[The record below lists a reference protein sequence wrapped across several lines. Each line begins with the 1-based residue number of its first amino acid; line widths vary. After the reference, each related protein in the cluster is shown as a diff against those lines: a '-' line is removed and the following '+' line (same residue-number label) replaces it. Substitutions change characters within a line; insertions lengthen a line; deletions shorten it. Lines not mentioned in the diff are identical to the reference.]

1 MPWLTETDS
10 ECIVF
15 VNQMMLDLEQRETM
29 EQKTVHLKIPG
40 DVSKMLLTDERVLLS
55 VKQSRWK
62 VLFFP
67 DTIVVTSQRVIR
79 YSPSG
84 FLGLHKD
91 IEDYRYEDM
100 ANFKVSRGPFF
111 ATVIISHRFNSESLV
126 LDNLPKGSMT
136 DISKAVEE
144 NIGRVRGS
152 ATAKVV
158 ATDQPQDALSVLK
171 MRFARGEITKEQFE
185 EMRHTLE

>member
-1 MPWLTETDS
+1 MTETDS

-15 VNQMMLDLEQRETM
+15 VNQMMLDLEQRGTM

-126 LDNLPKGSMT
+126 LDNLPKNSMSA
-136 DISKAVEE
+136 ISRAVEE

-152 ATAKVV
+152 TTARVT
-158 ATDQPQDALSVLK
+158 ATDQPPDALDVLK

>member
-1 MPWLTETDS
+1 
-10 ECIVF
+10 
-15 VNQMMLDLEQRETM
+15 
-29 EQKTVHLKIPG
+29 
-40 DVSKMLLTDERVLLS
+40 MLLVEEQVLLA

-62 VLFFP
+62 VLFNP

-84 FLGLHKD
+84 FFGIHKD

-100 ANFKVSRGPFF
+100 ANFKVSRGLFF
-111 ATVIISHRFNSESLV
+111 ATVTISHRFNSETLI
-126 LDNLPKGSMT
+126 LNNLPKRSMT

-144 NIGRVRGS
+144 NIGRVRGGTTAKI
-152 ATAKVV
+152 ATAE
-158 ATDQPQDALSVLK
+158 APLDALSTLK
-171 MRFARGEITKEQFE
+171 MRFAKGEITKEQFE

>member
-1 MPWLTETDS
+1 
-10 ECIVF
+10 
-15 VNQMMLDLEQRETM
+15 M
-29 EQKTVHLKIPG
+29 EQTKVHFKIPR
-40 DVSKMLLTDERVLLS
+40 DVRRMLLVEEQVLLA

-62 VLFFP
+62 VLFNP

-84 FLGLHKD
+84 FFGIHKD

-100 ANFKVSRGPFF
+100 ANFKVSRGLFF
-111 ATVIISHRFNSESLV
+111 ATVTISHRFNSETLI
-126 LDNLPKGSMT
+126 LNNLPKRSMT

-144 NIGRVRGS
+144 NIGRVRGGTTAKI
-152 ATAKVV
+152 ATAE
-158 ATDQPQDALSVLK
+158 APLDALSTLK
-171 MRFARGEITKEQFE
+171 MRFAKGEITKEQFE

>member
-1 MPWLTETDS
+1 MH
-10 ECIVF
+10 F
-15 VNQMMLDLEQRETM
+15 
-29 EQKTVHLKIPG
+29 KIPR
-40 DVSKMLLTDERVLLS
+40 DVRRMLLVEEQVLLA

-62 VLFFP
+62 VLFNP

-84 FLGLHKD
+84 FFGIHKD

-100 ANFKVSRGPFF
+100 ANFKVSRGLFF
-111 ATVIISHRFNSESLV
+111 ATVTISHRFNSETLI
-126 LDNLPKGSMT
+126 LNNLPKRSMT

-144 NIGRVRGS
+144 NIRRVRGGT
-152 ATAKVV
+152 TAKI
-158 ATDQPQDALSVLK
+158 ATPEAPLDALSTLK
-171 MRFARGEITKEQFE
+171 MRFAKGEITKEQFE